1 MKFFWLVVFIFSSF
15 NSIAEIIAVVD
26 VNYLINESNLGK
38 KINTDLQK
46 KQNEISKNFKE
57 EEIKLKEKEQIILSK
72 KNILSADELN
82 KEINIFNSEF
92 EIYKKNKNEKLA
104 DFEKYKRK
112 KFSEFSNK
120 LNRILADYSKE
131 NNLDMILDKKNVL
144 IIKVDNDITDRILKR
159 INN

>member
-144 IIKVDNDITDRILKR
+144 IIKVDNDITDSILKR

>member
-1 MKFFWLVVFIFSSF
+1 MKFFWLVFFIFSSF

-26 VNYLINESNLGK
+26 VNYLINETNLGK